1 MKKVLVLGATGMLGG
16 ACMEILERD
25 PEIDLFGT
33 ARNKKSDFLVF
44 DAKVDS
50 LSKILG
56 EVKPT
61 WIINCIGIIKPYISE
76 NNQASVENAI
86 RINSEFPFL
95 LASAAE
101 KIGSKVIQIATD
113 CVYSGVIGSYAES
126 DLHDATDAYG
136 KTKSSGEVPAL
147 NVMHLRVS
155 IIGPEVG
162 RSTSLLEWFR
172 NQPNGAKLN
181 GFTDHIWNG
190 VTTHVFGKIC
200 LGIIKNNSF
209 RPGPHH
215 LIPKDNV
222 TKAELLRIFVR
233 AFNRPDIVISDHVN
247 PVGIDRTLVT
257 DDLEFNNILW
267 RQAGYAS
274 PPTIEEMVFEQAEL
288 MRL

>member
-1 MKKVLVLGATGMLGG
+1 MLGYACSKVLSNDSELAVFGTS
-16 ACMEILERD
+16 RNSD
-25 PEIDLFGT
+25 PEFIQFEATKGDISVLLKQT
-33 ARNKKSDFLVF
+33 EPA
-44 DAKVDS
+44 
-50 LSKILG
+50 
-56 EVKPT
+56 
-61 WIINCIGIIKPYISE
+61 WIINCIGVIKPYIDQ
-76 NNQASVENAI
+76 NNPGSIENAI

-101 KIGSKVIQIATD
+101 KIGAKVIQIATD
-113 CVYSGVIGSYAES
+113 CVYSGVIGSYRES
-126 DLHDATDAYG
+126 DLHDATDVYG
-136 KTKSSGEVPAL
+136 KTKSSGEVPAF

-172 NQPNGAKLN
+172 NQPNGARLN

-200 LGIIKNNSF
+200 LGVIKNNSF

-288 MRL
+288 LRL

>member
-1 MKKVLVLGATGMLGG
+1 MLGYACSKVLSNDSELAVFGTS
-16 ACMEILERD
+16 RNSD
-25 PEIDLFGT
+25 PEFIQFEATKGDISVLLKQT
-33 ARNKKSDFLVF
+33 EPA
-44 DAKVDS
+44 
-50 LSKILG
+50 
-56 EVKPT
+56 
-61 WIINCIGIIKPYISE
+61 WIINCIGIIKPYIDQ
-76 NNQASVENAI
+76 NNPGSIENAI

-101 KIGSKVIQIATD
+101 KIGAKVIQIATD
-113 CVYSGVIGSYAES
+113 CVYSGAHGSYRES
-126 DLHDATDAYG
+126 DLHDATDVYG
-136 KTKSSGEVPAL
+136 ETKSSGEVPAL

>member
-1 MKKVLVLGATGMLGG
+1 LKNVLILGATGMLGY
-16 ACMEILERD
+16 ACSKVLSNDSELAVFGTSRNSD
-25 PEIDLFGT
+25 PEFIQFEATKGDISVLLKQT
-33 ARNKKSDFLVF
+33 EPA
-44 DAKVDS
+44 
-50 LSKILG
+50 
-56 EVKPT
+56 
-61 WIINCIGIIKPYISE
+61 WIINCIGVIKPYIDQ
-76 NNQASVENAI
+76 NNPGSIENAI

-101 KIGSKVIQIATD
+101 KIGAKVIQIATD
-113 CVYSGVIGSYAES
+113 CVYSGVIGSYRES
-126 DLHDATDAYG
+126 DLHDATDVYG
-136 KTKSSGEVPAL
+136 KTKSSGEVPAF

-172 NQPNGAKLN
+172 NQPNGARLN

-200 LGIIKNNSF
+200 LGVIKNNSF

-288 MRL
+288 LRL